1 MSLGTVAIVSDSAA
15 FGGAELYLATLVSH
29 LREEWRF
36 VALVGDRADEET
48 RRRLIGAG
56 AELIEIPGLWRI
68 ARATGVVRAARA
80 LRKLDPSFVH
90 VNLSDQG
97 DGLGPFAAARASR
110 KRTIATLHLVVPGR
124 KDWREW
130 ISVRALRQPETV
142 IAVSSFVASYARKAG
157 ADTVTVLNGLDMPD
171 FVPEPRSVL
180 GLAPDEVVIGG
191 IGRLHDQKGW
201 DVLCSAA
208 AIVRREYP
216 NAVFAVVG
224 DGPERARLE
233 RMGAGS
239 GVRFLGYR
247 ENASSLMRAFD
258 VVVIPSR
265 YEACGLV
272 AIETML
278 AGVPVIA
285 TSVGGLPEVVGDCG
299 VLVAPKRPDLLAA
312 AIVELLHDPVA
323 RAAYAERA
331 EARARSAFSAERM
344 AADTNR
350 VYLARSR

>member
-1 MSLGTVAIVSDSAA
+1 
-15 FGGAELYLATLVSH
+15 
-29 LREEWRF
+29 
-36 VALVGDRADEET
+36 
-48 RRRLIGAG
+48 
-56 AELIEIPGLWRI
+56 
-68 ARATGVVRAARA
+68 
-80 LRKLDPSFVH
+80 

-97 DGLGPFAAARASR
+97 DGLGPLAAARASR
-110 KRTIATLHLVVPGR
+110 KRMIATLHLVVPGR

-142 IAVSSFVASYARKAG
+142 IAVSSFVASYAREAG
-157 ADTVTVLNGLDMPD
+157 ADAVTVLNGLDMPD
-171 FVPEPRSVL
+171 LAPDPRSVL

-224 DGPERARLE
+224 DGPERAQLE
-233 RMGAGS
+233 RLGADS

-258 VVVIPSR
+258 VIVIPSR

-285 TSVGGLPEVVGDCG
+285 TSVGGLPEIIADCG
-299 VLVAPKRPDLLAA
+299 ALIAPERPDLLAT
-312 AIVELLHDPVA
+312 AIVELLHDTVA
-323 RAAYAERA
+323 RRAYVERA
-331 EARARSAFSAERM
+331 AARALSALSAKRM
-344 AADTNR
+344 AVDTNR
-350 VYLARSR
+350 VYLTRRR